1 MAERFPTVTMGRVAM
16 GQTEERIYRDD
27 VIAQDHGNH
36 RMEAVIMPQPIKD
49 TFSIL
54 FGGDIYEI
62 AGVVATELTGVEA
75 GEQTSGGL
83 VVPINSA
90 PAPAPP
96 EVLPETSYFVVTY
109 FSWRQI
115 FVF

>member
-1 MAERFPTVTMGRVAM
+1 MGRVAM

-96 EVLPETSYFVVTY
+96 E
-109 FSWRQI
+109 
-115 FVF
+115 